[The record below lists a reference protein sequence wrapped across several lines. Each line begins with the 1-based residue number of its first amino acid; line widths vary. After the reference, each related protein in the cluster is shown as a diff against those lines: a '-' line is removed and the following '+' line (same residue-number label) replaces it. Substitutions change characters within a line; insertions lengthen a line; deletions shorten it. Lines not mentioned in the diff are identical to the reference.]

1 MFRRLYTWVL
11 GWADTKYGVPALA
24 IVSFA
29 ESSFF
34 PVPPDPLLM
43 ALSLGKPKRAFWYAL
58 VCSVMSV
65 LGGIFGYFIGWALW
79 GLMSSFFLTYVFS
92 PEAFDFVRV
101 QYEQNAFLTILGAA
115 ITPIPYKVFTV
126 TAGVFHINLLYLI
139 LASAIGRSARFFLEA
154 GLVYFFG
161 EQIRNFIDKY
171 FNLLVTLFF
180 ILVLAGFFIVKF
192 LLKHWCA

>member
-1 MFRRLYTWVL
+1 MNMFRRLYTWVL

-92 PEAFDFVRV
+92 PEAFDFVRA
-101 QYEQNAFLTILGAA
+101 QYEQNAFLAILGAA

-126 TAGVFHINLLYLI
+126 SAGVFHINLLYLI

-192 LLKHWCA
+192 LLKH

>member
-126 TAGVFHINLLYLI
+126 SAGVFHINLLYLI

-161 EQIRNFIDKY
+161 EKIRNFIDKY

-192 LLKHWCA
+192 LLKH

>member
-58 VCSVMSV
+58 VCSAMSV

-126 TAGVFHINLLYLI
+126 TAGVFHTNLLYLI

-161 EQIRNFIDKY
+161 EKIRSFIDKY

-180 ILVLAGFFIVKF
+180 ILVLAGFFIVKL
-192 LLKHWCA
+192 LLKH

>member
-1 MFRRLYTWVL
+1 MFRRLYNWVL

-92 PEAFDFVRV
+92 PEAFDFVRA
-101 QYEQNAFLTILGAA
+101 QYEQNAFLAILGAA

-139 LASAIGRSARFFLEA
+139 LASAIGRSVRFFLEA

-180 ILVLAGFFIVKF
+180 ILILAGFFIVKF
-192 LLKHWCA
+192 LLKH

>member
-1 MFRRLYTWVL
+1 MFRRLYNWVL

-92 PEAFDFVRV
+92 PEAFDFVRA
-101 QYEQNAFLTILGAA
+101 QYEQNAFLAILGAA

-139 LASAIGRSARFFLEA
+139 LASAIGRSVRFFLEA

-192 LLKHWCA
+192 LLKH

>member
-1 MFRRLYTWVL
+1 MFRRLYNWVL
-11 GWADTKYGVPALA
+11 GWANTKYGVPALA

-34 PVPPDPLLM
+34 LVPPDPLLM

-92 PEAFDFVRV
+92 PEAFDFVRA
-101 QYEQNAFLTILGAA
+101 QYEQNAFLAILGAA

-126 TAGVFHINLLYLI
+126 SAGVFHINLLYLI

-161 EQIRNFIDKY
+161 ERIRNFIDKY

-192 LLKHWCA
+192 LLKH

>member
-1 MFRRLYTWVL
+1 MNMFRRLYTWVL

-161 EQIRNFIDKY
+161 EKIRNFIDKY

-192 LLKHWCA
+192 LLKH

>member
-92 PEAFDFVRV
+92 PEAFDFVRA

-192 LLKHWCA
+192 LLKH

>member
-1 MFRRLYTWVL
+1 MFRRLYNWVL

-92 PEAFDFVRV
+92 PEAFDFVRA
-101 QYEQNAFLTILGAA
+101 QYEQNAFLAILGAA

-192 LLKHWCA
+192 LLKH

>member
-1 MFRRLYTWVL
+1 MFRRLYNWVL
-11 GWADTKYGVPALA
+11 GWVDTKYGVPALA

-92 PEAFDFVRV
+92 PEAFDFVRA
-101 QYEQNAFLTILGAA
+101 QYEQNAFLAILGAA

-139 LASAIGRSARFFLEA
+139 LASAIGRSVRFFLEA

-180 ILVLAGFFIVKF
+180 ILILAGFFIVKF
-192 LLKHWCA
+192 LLKH